1 MFNILNSVVKAAV
14 SVVEIPV
21 AVVADVVTLG
31 GAVNDKDQPYTATA
45 VEHLVQ
51 NVQDAA
57 NPRK

>member
-1 MFNILNSVVKAAV
+1 MFGILESVVKAAV

-31 GAVNDKDQPYTATA
+31 GTLTEKDQPYTSTA
-45 VEHLVQ
+45 VEHLVK

-57 NPRK
+57 TPNK